1 MKKLL
6 LLCALFVVSAPFI
19 NAQTETTLTGQVVC
33 SKCWFEDDRKVTP
46 YGDEEDIAC
55 AKRCAKDKI
64 PPALAV
70 TDDKGEAKL
79 YVLESGAFKPAKN
92 DWSQMAG
99 QRVEVTGTVRA
110 KAAKQF
116 VKVNAL
122 KALPAQETVTTAA
135 PSGPADLALT
145 DLGGAQ
151 QSLKDL
157 RGRLVVLNFWA
168 TWCGPCK
175 KEMPDFVA
183 LQNDYA
189 AFGVQVI
196 GASADEAADR
206 AKVVQFVKAAKLNF
220 PIWLGATTE
229 QMMKMGLGQEL
240 PATVIIGRDGQIVYR
255 TRGVIK
261 PEELRKKLDG
271 LLEESQKVA
280 KRAAQDKPKPS
291 SSVPA

>member
-1 MKKLL
+1 MKKIL
-6 LLCALFVVSAPFI
+6 LLCALVVFAAPFY
-19 NAQTETTLTGQVVC
+19 AQTETTLTGQVVC

-46 YGDEEDIAC
+46 YGDEDDIAC

-70 TDDKGEAKL
+70 TDEKGEAKL
-79 YVLESGAFKPAKN
+79 YVLESGAYKPAKN
-92 DWSQMAG
+92 DWSMMAG
-99 QRVEVTGTVRA
+99 QRVEVTGAVRA

-122 KALPAQETVTTAA
+122 KELPQQEKVSTATPA
-135 PSGPADLALT
+135 GPVELALT

-175 KEMPDFVA
+175 QEMPDFVA

-196 GASADEAADR
+196 GASADDEADR
-206 AKVVQFVKAAKLNF
+206 SKVVQFVKTAKLNF

-229 QMMKMGLGQEL
+229 QMMNMGLGQEL

-255 TRGVIK
+255 ARGVIK

-280 KRAAQDKPKPS
+280 KRAVKDKPKLS